1 MYKALYRRSRP
12 NRFSEIVGQ
21 EHISLTL
28 KNEVI
33 NGTFSHAYIFTGSR
47 GIGKT
52 TTAKILAKAL
62 NCAALQNGEP
72 CCECSI
78 CKGIDA
84 GNIPDVQEIDAA
96 SNTGV
101 DNIRAIKEDA
111 QFAPTVGK
119 YRVYIID
126 EAHMLSMGAFNA
138 LLKIM
143 EEPPNNV
150 VFILATTQIN
160 KIPATILSRCQ
171 RFDFLRPSV
180 LTIEQLLLKV
190 ASKEDIAIN
199 SDALRLIAILSDGGM
214 RDALSLLDVCS
225 NVSNGKVIDESL
237 VESIAAIPLD
247 KECLNLLEATI
258 SSDYELCIKIV
269 NECYIKAV
277 DIISLCES
285 LLRHCRNILLLKT
298 CKKDLNLLEISQKSL
313 KKTQEI
319 AFKISLNQIMLILE
333 EIKLAYEKLNKSSMP
348 KIELEL
354 CLLNLC
360 EKLHVLPTNENECN
374 SNQASE
380 DESFRIKNWQQV
392 IECLTETN
400 SILAGALNDSS
411 AYIKNDTVLI
421 SSNNSI
427 FLELI
432 RNDENAKKDLKAA
445 MVKILGKRYRI
456 GPYKK

>member
-1 MYKALYRRSRP
+1 M
-12 NRFSEIVGQ
+12 
-21 EHISLTL
+21 
-28 KNEVI
+28 
-33 NGTFSHAYIFTGSR
+33 
-47 GIGKT
+47 
-52 TTAKILAKAL
+52 
-62 NCAALQNGEP
+62 
-72 CCECSI
+72 
-78 CKGIDA
+78 
-84 GNIPDVQEIDAA
+84 
-96 SNTGV
+96 
-101 DNIRAIKEDA
+101 
-111 QFAPTVGK
+111 
-119 YRVYIID
+119 
-126 EAHMLSMGAFNA
+126 
-138 LLKIM
+138 
-143 EEPPNNV
+143 
-150 VFILATTQIN
+150 
-160 KIPATILSRCQ
+160 
-171 RFDFLRPSV
+171 
-180 LTIEQLLLKV
+180 
-190 ASKEDIAIN
+190 
-199 SDALRLIAILSDGGM
+199 
-214 RDALSLLDVCS
+214 
-225 NVSNGKVIDESL
+225 
-237 VESIAAIPLD
+237 
-247 KECLNLLEATI
+247 
-258 SSDYELCIKIV
+258 
-269 NECYIKAV
+269 
-277 DIISLCES
+277 
-285 LLRHCRNILLLKT
+285 
-298 CKKDLNLLEISQKSL
+298 LEISQKSL